1 MGKPKWDER
10 ELAGR
15 DPKDI
20 ERAISWRAQTAPSI
34 MLGNE
39 PKLRPIP
46 EVVTPIP
53 PANAEEIAQPDLR
66 PLMSMMAQQQYAPSA
81 ALPMMSAPV
90 MPQPQPVEP
99 LLPPSPT
106 QIETPEEIMR
116 RQWAMQ
122 MGYY

>member
-15 DPKDI
+15 DPKHI

-34 MLGNE
+34 LLGE
-39 PKLRPIP
+39 DPKLRPIP
-46 EVVTPIP
+46 EVVTPMSP
-53 PANAEEIAQPDLR
+53 PVAGEVSGPDLR
-66 PLMSMMAQQQYAPSA
+66 PLMSMLARQQTAPSSP
-81 ALPMMSAPV
+81 LPMMSAPV
-90 MPQPQPVEP
+90 MPEPQPVEP
-99 LLPPSPT
+99 LLPPAAT